1 VTSVDAT
8 DLVLE
13 GLERYGHRAREA
25 ALSHVEAAGL
35 SPYLLVPAVDY
46 LGRGGKALRPA
57 LCLATCEA
65 FGGDPD
71 QALPSA
77 AAIELLHTAFLV
89 HDDVEDDSDLRRGEP
104 TLHRRYGRAAAMN
117 AGDGL
122 AVMALGVLRGN
133 ERLLGPALAAR
144 VWAEFDFMAR
154 QTVEGQALELG
165 WQRDVLTDLCPD
177 DYLELIMKKTC
188 WYTTLLPLRV
198 GALVAAG
205 RATDA
210 AGRATDPARPAPA
223 PEALLRF
230 GFFLGAA
237 FQIRD
242 DLLNLTGAESLYG
255 KERLGDLREGKRTL
269 MLIHLLAV
277 AGDEE
282 RHRLRRWL
290 ALPPQARTNG
300 IREEV
305 LAMMEVH
312 GSLSFAD
319 EFARGIARSAAV
331 AFEEAFADAPDSP
344 ARRFVAGLVPYMVD
358 RDR

>member
-1 VTSVDAT
+1 MTTTHAT
-8 DLVLE
+8 ETVVED
-13 GLERYGHRAREA
+13 LERYGRLAREA
-25 ALSHVEAAGL
+25 ALSHLAADGL
-35 SPYLLVPAVDY
+35 SPYLVAPAVDY
-46 LGRGGKALRPA
+46 LARGGKALRPA

-65 FGGDPD
+65 FGGDLD
-71 QALPSA
+71 RALPSA

-122 AVMALGVLRGN
+122 AVMALGALRGN
-133 ERLLGPALAAR
+133 QQLLGPALAAR

-154 QTVEGQALELG
+154 QTVDGQALELG
-165 WQRDVLTDLCPD
+165 WQRDGLTDLTPD
-177 DYLELIMKKTC
+177 DYLDLIMKKTC

-198 GALVAAG
+198 GCLVASG
-205 RATDA
+205 RAWLP
-210 AGRATDPARPAPA
+210 GRVTPDPSAM
-223 PEALLRF
+223 LRF

-242 DLLNLTGAESLYG
+242 DLLNLTGAEALYG

-277 AGDEE
+277 ADE
-282 RHRLRRWL
+282 RDRRRLRRWL
-290 ALPPQARTNG
+290 ALAPQARTSG
-300 IREEV
+300 IREEI
-305 LAMMEVH
+305 LTMMEAH

-319 EFARGIARSAAV
+319 EFARGIARSAEV
-331 AFEEAFADAPDSP
+331 AFEEAFANVPDSP
-344 ARRFVAGLVPYMVD
+344 ARRFVAGLVPYMVE

>member
-1 VTSVDAT
+1 MTTT
-8 DLVLE
+8 DPVVGE
-13 GLERYGHRAREA
+13 LERYGALAREA
-25 ALSHVEAAGL
+25 ALGYLAADGL
-35 SPYLLVPAVDY
+35 SPYLIEPATEY
-46 LGRGGKALRPA
+46 LARGGKALRPA

-65 FGGDPD
+65 FGGDPAR
-71 QALPSA
+71 ALPSA

-89 HDDVEDDSDLRRGEP
+89 HDDVEDDSDLRRGAP
-104 TLHRRYGRAAAMN
+104 TLHRRFGRAVAMN

-122 AVMALGVLRGN
+122 AVLALGALRDN
-133 ERLLGPALAAR
+133 EELLGRRLAAR

-165 WQRDVLTDLCPD
+165 WQRDCLTDLGPD
-177 DYLELIMKKTC
+177 DYLDLIMKKTC

-198 GALVAAG
+198 GVLVGSESPPDLTAM
-205 RATDA
+205 
-210 AGRATDPARPAPA
+210 
-223 PEALLRF
+223 LRF

-242 DLLNLTGAESLYG
+242 DLLNLTGAESVYG

-269 MLIHLLAV
+269 MLIHLLA
-277 AGDEE
+277 AADREE
-282 RHRLRRWL
+282 RRRLEAWL
-290 ALPPQARTNG
+290 ALPPEERTASV
-300 IREEV
+300 REEI
-305 LAMMEVH
+305 LASMQEH

-331 AFEEAFADAPDSP
+331 AFDEAFADVPDSP

>member
-1 VTSVDAT
+1 MTTT
-8 DLVLE
+8 DPVVE
-13 GLERYGHRAREA
+13 ELERYGALARESALGYLA
-25 ALSHVEAAGL
+25 ADGL
-35 SPYLLVPAVDY
+35 SPYLIDPAAEY
-46 LGRGGKALRPA
+46 LSRGGKALRPA

-65 FGGDPD
+65 FGGDPAR
-71 QALPSA
+71 ALSSA

-89 HDDVEDDSDLRRGEP
+89 HDDVEDESDLRRGGP

-122 AVMALGVLRGN
+122 AVLALGALREN
-133 ERLLGPALAAR
+133 ERLLGGRLAAR

-165 WQRDVLTDLCPD
+165 WQRDGLTDLGPD
-177 DYLELIMKKTC
+177 DYLDLIMKKTC

-198 GALVAAG
+198 GVLVAS
-205 RATDA
+205 
-210 AGRATDPARPAPA
+210 ARPPDLTAM
-223 PEALLRF
+223 LRF

-277 AGDEE
+277 ADAED
-282 RHRLRRWL
+282 RRRLERWL
-290 ALPPQARTNG
+290 ALPAAGRTG
-300 IREEV
+300 SVREEI
-305 LAMMEVH
+305 LALMREH

-331 AFEEAFADAPDSP
+331 AFDEAFADVPDSP

>member
-1 VTSVDAT
+1 MTTT
-8 DLVLE
+8 DPVVE
-13 GLERYGHRAREA
+13 ELERYGALARESALGYLA
-25 ALSHVEAAGL
+25 ADGL
-35 SPYLLVPAVDY
+35 SPYLIDPAAEY
-46 LGRGGKALRPA
+46 LSRGGKALRPA

-65 FGGDPD
+65 FGGDPAR
-71 QALPSA
+71 ALPSA

-89 HDDVEDDSDLRRGEP
+89 HDDVEDESDLRRGGP

-122 AVMALGVLRGN
+122 AVLALGALREN
-133 ERLLGPALAAR
+133 ERLLGGRLAAR

-165 WQRDVLTDLCPD
+165 WQRDGLTDLGPD
-177 DYLELIMKKTC
+177 DYLDLIMKKTC

-198 GALVAAG
+198 GVLVAS
-205 RATDA
+205 
-210 AGRATDPARPAPA
+210 ARPPDLTAM
-223 PEALLRF
+223 LRF

-277 AGDEE
+277 ADAED
-282 RHRLRRWL
+282 RRRLERWL
-290 ALPPQARTNG
+290 ALPAAGRTG
-300 IREEV
+300 SVREEI
-305 LAMMEVH
+305 LALMREH

-331 AFEEAFADAPDSP
+331 AFDEAFADVPDSP